1 MAGGFD
7 MMFRR
12 MTMLQRAFVLFVF
25 LAAGAVVLRLPVPAC
40 ASEKQIRIGVA
51 LNETRGT
58 LSSSGTMH
66 FRAADG
72 KKMSR
77 KGSVPISMDRSGN
90 SVIVGNASL
99 RLPIEITGTRLL
111 QWGDHPY
118 RGTLRLVRG
127 RKGFTVVNIL
137 GVENYLRGVLK
148 MEVNP
153 AWEFEVLKAQAIV
166 ARTYA
171 LRNLGK
177 HGSEGYD
184 LCALPHCQVYR
195 GVNAENKRLTEAIE
209 ATRGIVV
216 STGSGALAVTPY
228 HADSGGYTA
237 NVADVWGGNIPYL
250 ASRPE
255 PFDYESPYSNWEVSL
270 GLREIEEALKPR
282 GLDVGNVTEIRVLST
297 DGAGRAVYVGIIG
310 ERGRAKMKASHFR
323 MALGSSKIKST
334 YFTIEPGGRTRPQN
348 EEPPLPESGG
358 VSLTTYDERALT
370 AMIERGVF
378 SSDELM
384 DMLLNPGKRQDYL
397 RLAFQ
402 RQSGVRPETKNNAKG
417 VTSGNVTIRGKGWGH
432 GVGMSQWGAKKMAE
446 EGWDCRKILGHY
458 YPQTQLKRL
467 YH

>member
-1 MAGGFD
+1 

-12 MTMLQRAFVLFVF
+12 MTVLQRVFVLFAF
-25 LAAGAVVLRLPVPAC
+25 LAAGAVAFRLTVPAW
-40 ASEKQIRIGVA
+40 AAEKQIRIGVA
-51 LNETRGT
+51 VNQTGGT
-58 LSSSGTMH
+58 LSSSGTMN
-66 FRAADG
+66 FKAADG
-72 KKMSR
+72 KNLSR
-77 KGSVPISMDRSGN
+77 KGSVRLLTDRSGN

-99 RLPIEITGTRLL
+99 RLPVEITGTGLL

-127 RKGFTVVNIL
+127 RNGFTVVNL
-137 GVENYLRGVLK
+137 LDVENYLRGVLK

-153 AWEFEVLKAQAIV
+153 AWDFEVLKAQAIV

-184 LCALPHCQVYR
+184 LCAMPHCQVYR
-195 GVNAENKRLTEAIE
+195 GVNAEDTRLTKAIE
-209 ATRGIVV
+209 ATKGIVV

-255 PFDYESPYSNWEVSL
+255 PFDYESPYSNWQVSL
-270 GLREIEEALKPR
+270 GFREIEEALKPR
-282 GLDVGNVTEIRVLST
+282 GLNVGNVTEIRVLST
-297 DGAGRAVYVGIIG
+297 DRAGRAVYVGIVG
-310 ERGRAKMKASHFR
+310 DRGRAKMKASHFR

-334 YFTIEPGGRTRPQN
+334 YFTIESGGRTRPQN
-348 EEPPLPESGG
+348 EESPLPEGG
-358 VSLTTYDERALT
+358 GAPLTAYDERALT

-384 DMLLNPGKRQDYL
+384 DMLLNPRKRGDYL

-402 RQSGVRPETKNNAKG
+402 RQSGVRPETKDNPKG
-417 VTSGNVTIRGKGWGH
+417 FTSGTVTIRGKGWGH

-446 EGWDCRKILGHY
+446 EGWDYRKILGHY

-467 YH
+467 YR

>member
-1 MAGGFD
+1 
-7 MMFRR
+7 MFRP
-12 MTMLQRAFVLFVF
+12 MTVLQKVFVLFAF
-25 LAAGAVVLRLPVPAC
+25 LATGALVFRLPVPAF
-40 ASEKQIRIGVA
+40 AAEKQIRIGVA
-51 LNETRGT
+51 VNETRGT
-58 LSSSGTMH
+58 LSSSGTMN
-66 FRAADG
+66 FRDADG
-72 KKMSR
+72 KNLSL
-77 KGSVPISMDRSGN
+77 KGSVPLSIDRSGN
-90 SVIVGNASL
+90 SVIVGKASL
-99 RLPIEITGTRLL
+99 RLPVEVTGARLL
-111 QWGDHPY
+111 RWGNHPY

-195 GVNAENKRLTEAIE
+195 GVNAEDARLTKAIE
-209 ATRGIVV
+209 ATKGIVV
-216 STGSGALAVTPY
+216 STGSGELAFTPY

-255 PFDYESPYSNWEVSL
+255 PFDYESPYSNWQVSL
-270 GLREIEEALKPR
+270 GLQEIEEALKPR
-282 GLDVGNVTEIRVLST
+282 GLNVGNVTEIRVLST
-297 DGAGRAVYVGIIG
+297 DRAGRAVYVGIVG
-310 ERGRAKMKASHFR
+310 DRGRAKMKASHFR

-334 YFTIEPGGRTRPQN
+334 FFTIESSRPTRLQN
-348 EEPPLPESGG
+348 EGIPLPEGDG
-358 VSLTTYDERALT
+358 PALTTTYDERALT

-378 SSDELM
+378 SSDEMM
-384 DMLLNPGKRQDYL
+384 DMLLNPGKRGDYL
-397 RLAFQ
+397 RLALK
-402 RQSGVRPETKNNAKG
+402 RQSGVRPEKQVAQVAPKG
-417 VTSGNVTIRGKGWGH
+417 VSSGNVTIRGKGWGH

-446 EGWDCRKILGHY
+446 EGWDYRKIIAHY
-458 YPQTQLKRL
+458 YPTTQLKRL
-467 YH
+467 YR